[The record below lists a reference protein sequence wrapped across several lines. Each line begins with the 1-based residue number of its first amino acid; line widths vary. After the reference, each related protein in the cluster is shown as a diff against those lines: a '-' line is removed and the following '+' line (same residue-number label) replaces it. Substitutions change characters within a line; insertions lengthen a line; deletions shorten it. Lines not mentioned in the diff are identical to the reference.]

1 MGAELTAWLRALNL
15 ELSSLSRQEIM
26 PTQNLLDALTQF
38 CVDHF
43 GASFARIWLIDAG
56 GKILVLASSRGQY
69 TRLDGTRA
77 KISIG
82 QGSKIDKLFVE
93 QNPHVTNDVLN
104 DPGFKDKEL
113 AKREGFIS
121 FAGYPL
127 FWGGEKLGVL
137 GMYSRQVL
145 SNDLLLVMNVFIGL
159 ASSVIYQH
167 QQTERNMNHFCQAT
181 GFRRALLDQFIELGA
196 ERAQIGRA
204 SCRERV

>member
-1 MGAELTAWLRALNL
+1 M
-15 ELSSLSRQEIM
+15 S
-26 PTQNLLDALTQF
+26 TQNLLDALTQF

-43 GASFARIWLIDAG
+43 GAAFARIWLIDAG

-104 DPGFKDKEL
+104 DPGVKDKEW

-196 ERAQIGRA
+196 ERALRKR
-204 SCRERV
+204 SPRETKPSE